1 MRTLAG
7 VRVFERAVSMGW
19 FRACCCLLA
28 SGVLAMAATER
39 DVAEWVIRQGGRVV
53 LEGRRMP
60 LRDLSELPLGELH
73 IIGVDLTNTLDRKST
88 RLNSSHLVI
97 SYAVFCL

>member
-53 LEGRRMP
+53 LEGSRTP
-60 LRDLSELPLGELH
+60 LRDLSELPWGELH
-73 IIGVDLTNTLDRKST
+73 ITGVDLTNTLDRKS
-88 RLNSSHLVI
+88 V
-97 SYAVFCL
+97 V